1 MAQDHNHGHTHAHAA
16 PVGDSAFVWGLA
28 LNVGYLTLE
37 AGIGFWIGSLALLA
51 DAAHNL
57 TDAGGLLIAWGAA
70 AAARLG
76 PRGAFSYGFGR
87 GTILAALTNA
97 LAILIGVGVVLAEAV
112 SRIGDP
118 PPVAAGLVGWVAALG
133 IAVNAGTALLFM
145 KAAAHDLNAKGAFL
159 HMAADAGVSAAVVVA
174 AILMALTGAWWL
186 DPAAAIL
193 VSVAIAWTSWGLL
206 RSALRL
212 ALDGAP
218 EGVDRDALRADL
230 AALPGVTGV
239 HDLHVWALSTT
250 RTALSAHLTMPCGH
264 PGDAFLEDAAHRLHD
279 RFDVDHVTL
288 QIELGEGCDQVC
300 APVR

>member
-1 MAQDHNHGHTHAHAA
+1 MPHDHAHGHAHPA
-16 PVGDSAFVWGLA
+16 PVGDRAFAWGLA

-37 AGIGFWIGSLALLA
+37 AGIGVWIGSLALLA

-76 PRGAFSYGFGR
+76 PRGAFSFGFGR
-87 GTILAALTNA
+87 GTILAALANA
-97 LAILIGVGVVLAEAV
+97 IAILIGVGVVLAEAL

-118 PPVAAGLVGWVAALG
+118 PPVSAGLVGWVAALG

-145 KAAAHDLNAKGAFL
+145 KAAAHDLNARGAFL

-206 RSALRL
+206 RSAMRL

-218 EGVDRDALRADL
+218 EGVDREALRADL
-230 AALPGVTGV
+230 AALPGVEDV

-250 RTALSAHLTMPCGH
+250 RTALSAHLAMPGGH
-264 PGDAFLEDAAHRLHD
+264 PGDRFLEDAARLLRARHG
-279 RFDVDHVTL
+279 VDHATF
-288 QIELGEGCDQVC
+288 QIETGEGCGTAC
-300 APVR
+300 AAAR